1 MRIGVLK
8 GIVETAVGIATLNPA
23 LIGKGVWDA
32 GKSVVIGEVIGEI
45 LPGTDWADVA
55 DTSPFW

>member
-32 GKSVVIGEVIGEI
+32 GKSVVREI

-55 DTSPFW
+55 DNNPFW